1 MITAILR
8 IQVGDVRKSEV
19 NRLLRSLIEPT
30 RVAAG
35 CISCRLY
42 HEADN
47 PDAITWIEEWR
58 TEADLK
64 RHLRSPQYRKI
75 LVALDMADAEPEI
88 RFDTV
93 VETQG
98 MRLIE
103 QARGV
108 DTSDRPGK
116 QSRQRD

>member
-1 MITAILR
+1 MITATLR
-8 IQVGDVRKSEV
+8 IDVGEERRGEV

-30 RVAAG
+30 RVETG

-42 HEADN
+42 HEEDDPN
-47 PDAITWIEEWR
+47 IMTWVEEWQS
-58 TEADLK
+58 EADVK

-75 LVALDMADAEPEI
+75 LAALDMADAEPQI

-93 VETQG
+93 VETAG

-103 QARGV
+103 EARGLNGA
-108 DTSDRPGK
+108 D
-116 QSRQRD
+116 